1 MKTKHFVTSLFAL
14 VAMLTS
20 CGDLLESSNN
30 GKLDGNWNLVAIDT
44 LESGGVA
51 DLRTDRK
58 FWAVQG
64 KLLEMHDAD
73 VGTAYIFQFTFDGS
87 QLTLFDARYNRR
99 EEGDP
104 AVADLHEL
112 APFGINASEEQFK
125 VEFPSRDKM
134 MLTSAKLRLTFRRF

>member
-1 MKTKHFVTSLFAL
+1 MKTKHLITLLLAL
-14 VAMLTS
+14 VAMVTS
-20 CGDLLESSNN
+20 CGDLLETSNN

-44 LESGGVA
+44 LEGGGVA
-51 DLRTDRK
+51 DLRSDRK

-87 QLTLFDARYNRR
+87 QLMLFDARYNRR

-104 AVADLHEL
+104 TVADLHEL
-112 APFGINASEEQFK
+112 APFGINAPEERFQ

-134 MLTSAKLRLTFRRF
+134 TLTSGKLRLTLRRF